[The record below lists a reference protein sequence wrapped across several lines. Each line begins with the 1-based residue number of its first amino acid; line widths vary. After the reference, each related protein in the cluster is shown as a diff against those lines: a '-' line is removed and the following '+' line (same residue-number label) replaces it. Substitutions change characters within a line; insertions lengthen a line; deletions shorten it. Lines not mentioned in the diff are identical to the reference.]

1 MSWATISRSRG
12 PRSRAAATARLTTV
26 GLSAFEPMRFMAGR
40 WRFGG
45 DLAVVAWESDGQ
57 LVVSTA
63 GDSSIAPSRVG
74 AAWTGRT
81 RSSRKESSTSSRTPC
96 VKNSRMRPSQSRLK
110 SPFVNPN
117 PNAEAME
124 QQRSRT
130 CRKYLLGYGGCLRVR
145 PVTGARA
152 CVVQKSCVYQHARPF
167 SARFRPPSC
176 LRSLRAS
183 KTESARCQLCVKKG
197 RR

>member
-1 MSWATISRSRG
+1 MDASERMSWATISRSRG

-117 PNAEAME
+117 PNAEAMAQRRSNL
-124 QQRSRT
+124 QQEISSRIRRMPSRT
-130 CRKYLLGYGGCLRVR
+130 SGDRCAGVCGPEELCLS
-145 PVTGARA
+145 ARA
-152 CVVQKSCVYQHARPF
+152 TLQ
-167 SARFRPPSC
+167 
-176 LRSLRAS
+176 RAF
-183 KTESARCQLCVKKG
+183 
-197 RR
+197 